1 MANVTIVKLKIRRGS
16 DAQRKTIV
24 LDQGEVGYTLDTRR
38 IFVGDGA
45 TEGGHSVGVKT
56 VGPFNDKANLGTAAG
71 QSPGL
76 QLGDIGYAESKL
88 YTLTSTIYTNNLS
101 GWAYIGPKPDGTF
114 VDFVGGSGDDQN
126 YLTVKKNPGAI
137 DSQYMSP
144 AIFGRGLLSSYNT
157 TDGGTIEVGINTNYL
172 ELSASGVGGNTNI
185 IAPKI
190 NSVTEREISP
200 TIFDKGIVGGSGAG
214 AGGFNKISL
223 SINTNQ
229 FQFDTNNKLEIKA
242 FGSKSDG
249 GQLTMPTQVWAGQ
262 CGENLGTGLSLDSSC
277 NLQAA
282 VRGVGEGTPININN
296 GLLSL
301 NGGTSAAQ
309 EFPFL
314 DTRQGIITQIRSSI
328 YDMVTAKGLSGD
340 NAGDGVPVGSIIPHA
355 AAFTKIPAGY
365 LLCDGT
371 TVIRAAYSKLFD
383 VIATTYGNGDGSG
396 NTFSLPNLTGGNV
409 TLYGANALATGAN
422 SNTPGGAG
430 TSDTIYLSGTKAST
444 YSSVDSSTTQFG
456 ISAAAVN
463 FIIKAEED
471 PLLNIF
477 NGAPDQV
484 TKGYLDA
491 SLNGGPALKNQVY
504 ECVDNSGNRTLL
516 SSAGFIR
523 FGLSG
528 TTRGTD
534 EDYDKFAI
542 PVFSW

>member
-38 IFVGDGA
+38 LFVGDGA
-45 TEGGHSVGVKT
+45 TEGGHSVGAKT
-56 VGPFNDKANLGTAAG
+56 VGPFNDKASLGTAAG
-71 QSPGL
+71 ESPGL

-88 YTLTSTIYTNNLS
+88 YTLTSTIYTNDLS
-101 GWAYIGPKPDGTF
+101 GWAYIGPNPDGTF
-114 VDFVGGSGDDQN
+114 VDFVGGSGTDQN
-126 YLTVKKNPGAI
+126 FLTIKKNPGAI

-144 AIFGRGLLSSYNT
+144 AVFGKGLLSSYNT

-172 ELSASGVGGNTNI
+172 ELSASGVGGDTNI
-185 IAPKI
+185 IAPKA

-200 TIFDKGIVGGSGAG
+200 TIFDKGIEGGACACG
-214 AGGFNKISL
+214 GGFDKISL
-223 SINTNQ
+223 SINTDQ

-242 FGSKSDG
+242 FGNKSDG
-249 GQLTMPTQVWAGQ
+249 GSLTMPTQVWAGT
-262 CGENLGTGLSLDSSC
+262 CGENLGSGLSLDSSC
-277 NLQAA
+277 NLQVA
-282 VRGVGEGTPININN
+282 VRGVAGCGTPINLND

-314 DTRQGIITQIRSSI
+314 DTREGVITQIRSSI
-328 YDMVTAKGLSGD
+328 YDMVTANGLSGD
-340 NAGDGVPVGSIIPHA
+340 NAGDGIPIGSIVPHA

-371 TVIRAAYSKLFD
+371 DVSRTKYKALFD
-383 VIATTYGNGDGSG
+383 VIGTTYGSRLGT
-396 NTFSLPNLTGGNV
+396 TFTLPNLTGGNV
-409 TLYGANALATGAN
+409 GLYGANALATGAN

-444 YSSVDSSTTQFG
+444 YSSVDSVTTEFG
-456 ISAAAVN
+456 LSATAVN
-463 FIIKAEED
+463 FIIKALKD

-484 TKGYLDA
+484 SKGYLDENGP
-491 SLNGGPALKNQVY
+491 NGGPVLENQVY
-504 ECVDNSGNRTLL
+504 ECIDNTGKRTLL

-528 TTRGTD
+528 TTRSTD

-542 PVFSW
+542 PVFNW

>member
-38 IFVGDGA
+38 LFVGDAA
-45 TEGGHSVGVKT
+45 TEGGHSVGAKT
-56 VGPFNDKANLGTAAG
+56 VGPFNDKASLGTAAG
-71 QSPGL
+71 ESPGL

-88 YTLTSTIYTNNLS
+88 YTLTSTIYTNDLS

-114 VDFVGGSGDDQN
+114 VDFVGGSGTDQN
-126 YLTVKKNPGAI
+126 FLTIKKNPGAI

-144 AIFGRGLLSSYNT
+144 AVFGKGLLSSYNT
-157 TDGGTIEVGINTNYL
+157 TDGGTVEVGLNTNYL
-172 ELSASGVGGNTNI
+172 ELSASGVGGLTNI

-200 TIFDKGIVGGSGAG
+200 TIFDKGIEGGDSSSSGG
-214 AGGFNKISL
+214 YNKISL
-223 SINTNQ
+223 SINTDQ

-242 FGSKSDG
+242 FGNKSDG
-249 GQLTMPTQVWAGQ
+249 GSLTMPTQIWAGDSGQ
-262 CGENLGTGLSLDSSC
+262 NLGTGLSLNSDN
-277 NLQAA
+277 NLQA
-282 VRGVGEGTPININN
+282 VFRGIGEGAPINLND

-314 DTRQGIITQIRSSI
+314 DTREGVITQIRSSI

-340 NAGDGVPVGSIIPHA
+340 NAGDGVPIGSIIPHA

-371 TVIRAAYSKLFD
+371 DVSRTAYKALFD
-383 VIATTYGNGDGSG
+383 VIGTTYGSRLGT
-396 NTFSLPNLTGGNV
+396 TFTLPNLTGGNV
-409 TLYGANALATGAN
+409 GLYGANALATGAN

-444 YSSVDSSTTQFG
+444 YSGVDSSTARFG
-456 ISAAAVN
+456 LSATAVN

-484 TKGYLDA
+484 SKGYLDA

-504 ECVDNSGNRTLL
+504 ECIDNSGARTLL

-528 TTRGTD
+528 TTRSTD